1 MGLERWIRSA
11 MWSYNGNLEPLH
23 EMEDRG
29 DEIVIT
35 LDLPGVKKEGVEINT
50 TEDSVEIKA
59 KMSEAV
65 CWERWGSVQRR
76 ISFQQF
82 RKQIKLPEQIDPEKA
97 SASLKNGILRISLPK
112 KRTKV
117 LIPIQ

>member
-1 MGLERWIRSA
+1 MDLGGRIIKA

-23 EMEDRG
+23 ELEDRG
-29 DEIVIT
+29 DEIVVT
-35 LDLPGVKKEGVEINT
+35 LDLPGVEKENVEINT

-59 KMSEAV
+59 RMSEAV